1 MRPVGAGA
9 ALACRSPAWHSGS
22 TVDADRPYERPGEQE
37 ATGSMAGS
45 PSTSGAAGSGGSE
58 RRGTPPQ
65 SGALVWTV
73 LTHVLFLPLAG
84 AFLPMLMFGA
94 GPQGGFQ
101 VSATGVTVAL
111 ALVIAALHAFGWY
124 LARRNGERRLQ
135 YANLLLAALSLASLV
150 LLATPSP
157 LVGLVHVA
165 GILF

>member
-1 MRPVGAGA
+1 
-9 ALACRSPAWHSGS
+9 
-22 TVDADRPYERPGEQE
+22 
-37 ATGSMAGS
+37 MAGS
-45 PSTSGAAGSGGSE
+45 PSTSGEAGSAGSE

-111 ALVIAALHAFGWY
+111 ALVIAALHGFGWY
-124 LARRNGERRLQ
+124 LAGRAGERRLQ
-135 YANLLLAALSLASLV
+135 YAVLLLGATSLASLV
-150 LLATPSP
+150 FLATPSP
-157 LVGLVHVA
+157 LVGLVHIA
-165 GILF
+165 GLFF

>member
-1 MRPVGAGA
+1 MPVA
-9 ALACRSPAWHSGS
+9 RMSG
-22 TVDADRPYERPGEQE
+22 PGEQE

-45 PSTSGAAGSGGSE
+45 PSTSGEAGSAGSE

-101 VSATGVTVAL
+101 VSATGMTVAL
-111 ALVIAALHAFGWY
+111 ALVIAALHGFGWY
-124 LARRNGERRLQ
+124 LAGRAGERRLQ
-135 YANLLLAALSLASLV
+135 YAILLLGATSLASLV
-150 LLATPSP
+150 FLATPSP
-157 LVGLVHVA
+157 LVGLVHIA
-165 GILF
+165 GLFF